1 MNPYKQLA
9 EFDPFAIFGIAAP
22 CFEAFK
28 KIACAG
34 IEGRT
39 KSEQQDLLEAI
50 DTIERIIK
58 DAENDIVDVFLVKTK
73 SDIDRVM
80 ARYIEVFGDSERMSA
95 ARMVLD
101 FVATNNTEYLERTL
115 ILVRKLV

>member
-1 MNPYKQLA
+1 MNPYKQLS
-9 EFDPFAIFGIAAP
+9 ELDPFALFGIAAP

-39 KSEQQDLLEAI
+39 KTEKQDLAEAI
-50 DTIERIIK
+50 FTIERIIK
-58 DAENDIVDVFLVKTK
+58 DSENDTVDVFLVKIK
-73 SDIDRVM
+73 ADIDRIM
-80 ARYIEVFGDSERMSA
+80 ARYIEVFGDSERMTA

-101 FVATNNTEYLERTL
+101 FVATNNVEYLERAL